1 MPFSSQLSLEDLL
14 KLPVDINFV
23 TEAVFLHHQ
32 LYCPCLLNICIFLV
46 FLTKFCMF
54 LFDLNCGV
62 KMFIPIKC
70 LMSMFSLLF
79 V

>member
-23 TEAVFLHHQ
+23 TEAVFLHHYNVTMPLFIEQ
-32 LYCPCLLNICIFLV
+32 LAFFV

-54 LFDLNCGV
+54 
-62 KMFIPIKC
+62 
-70 LMSMFSLLF
+70 
-79 V
+79 